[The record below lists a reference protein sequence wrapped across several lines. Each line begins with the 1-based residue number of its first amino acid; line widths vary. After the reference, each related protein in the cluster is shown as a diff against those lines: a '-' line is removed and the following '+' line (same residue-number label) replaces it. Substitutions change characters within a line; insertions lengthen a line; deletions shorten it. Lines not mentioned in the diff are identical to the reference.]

1 MAGFDEQAV
10 WQQTQEQY
18 NKNKLDDVE
27 KKLQLLADN
36 TDNPSWYLYLL
47 ANVQQERLKAAD
59 ALKTIEKSIEVNS
72 EWSYPHALRAQLLQQ
87 LSGGN
92 LADLY
97 LAQMDIDRAIRL
109 LPLENISDTPI
120 EDPGALQGALNNYV
134 NTLAGLYGQKNSIDN
149 EIKSRELLNRV
160 NELDSKIDNE
170 RLRSIEILG
179 VFAAIIALLIITGQA
194 ALTLKGLDFLWLGLG
209 LVVPIAFLILLISP
223 RSYKKTPWRGIVG
236 FSVFVLGCAAVGA
249 AIYKWIIL

>member
-1 MAGFDEQAV
+1 MAEFNEQRVWELVQDKYSKGRFDE
-10 WQQTQEQY
+10 
-18 NKNKLDDVE
+18 VE
-27 KKLQLLADN
+27 KNLQLLADK

-47 ANVQQERLKAAD
+47 ASVQQERLKPNE
-59 ALKTIEKSIEVNS
+59 ALETVKKSIEINS
-72 EWSYPHALRAQLLQQ
+72 NWSYPHALRAQLLQQ

-97 LAQMDIDRAIRL
+97 LAQMDIDTAIRL
-109 LPLENISDTPI
+109 LPLENAPDTPI
-120 EDPGALQGALNNYV
+120 EDPGALQGALNSYV

-149 EIKSRELLNRV
+149 EIKSRELLDRV

-179 VFAAIIALLIITGQA
+179 VFSAIIALLIITGQA
-194 ALTLKGLDFLWLGLG
+194 ALTLEGLEFLWLGLG
-209 LVVPIAFLILLISP
+209 LVVPISFLVLLISP
-223 RSYKKTPWRGIVG
+223 RPQQKTPWRGIIG
-236 FSVFVLGCAAVGA
+236 FALFVLGCAAIGA